1 MESELRSTAAI
12 VEVPSVSGVSWPAIA
27 AGAVAAA
34 ALALLLIAF
43 GAGLGLSAISPWSDS
58 GVSSTTFSV
67 GTGIYLIIVAVM
79 SSAIGGYLS
88 GRLRTKWVGIHSNE
102 VFFRDSAHGFL
113 AWAFAT
119 LISATA
125 LASTTAYLANGAV
138 AGITAGSAQ
147 AVRSINPSQIYVDKL
162 FRPAPAAATAQTPAA
177 APAATNNDQAT
188 APAPAETPN
197 PQPAEA
203 SGNQPNS
210 AQARAEILR
219 LWTADFRNGDDLSAD
234 DRAYVAQVVA
244 AQTGM
249 NEADAQKRVDQVV
262 TEAKAAA
269 DKARRGASHLSFW
282 LTAALLFGAFAAS
295 LAAVEGGALRDGTWN
310 DRILTPRTI

>member
-1 MESELRSTAAI
+1 MESELRSTATI

-79 SSAIGGYLS
+79 SSAIGGYLA

-147 AVRSINPSQIYVDKL
+147 AVRSINPSQVYVDKL
-162 FRPAPAAATAQTPAA
+162 FRPAPAAAAAQTPAA
-177 APAATNNDQAT
+177 APAATNNDQAG
-188 APAPAETPN
+188 APAPAETAN

-203 SGNQPNS
+203 GNQPNS

-219 LWTADFRNGDDLSAD
+219 LWTADFRSGEELGAD

-249 NEADAQKRVDQVV
+249 NEADARKRVDQVV
-262 TEAKAAA
+262 TEAKASA
-269 DKARRGASHLSFW
+269 DKARRGAAHLSFW

-295 LAAVEGGALRDGTWN
+295 LASVEGGALRDGTWN

>member
-79 SSAIGGYLS
+79 SSAIGGYLT

-138 AGITAGSAQ
+138 AGIAGGSAQ